1 MIRLKEAT
9 RAWLMIMHGV
19 AMVALG
25 LELFYIR
32 AAMTN
37 RFYVV
42 FGFALA
48 MLLVAASLLFIAV
61 LDWICAAGLGSQQ
74 ASKLRWLLI
83 VSTVA
88 AASSVFLLLDA
99 RSTVRLL
106 CYFLAL
112 YSLLLGIGK
121 AFLAR
126 YWKGTPGDQ
135 VGMYVLAGLSIAF
148 SALLVLVAGQDERT
162 ALAVVAGYS
171 LFVGLLMLFSTYYL
185 QQQMAKTIAPLP

>member
-1 MIRLKEAT
+1 MIRLKAAT
-9 RAWLMIMHGV
+9 RSWLMIMHGV

-61 LDWICAAGLGSQQ
+61 LDWICAAGLGAQQ
-74 ASKLRWLLI
+74 ASRLRWLLI
-83 VSTVA
+83 LSTAA

-99 RSTVRLL
+99 RSTVQML

-112 YSLLLGIGK
+112 YSLLLGVGK
-121 AFLAR
+121 VFLAR
-126 YWKGTPGDQ
+126 YWKGPPGDQ
-135 VGMYVLAGLSIAF
+135 VGVYILAGLSIAF
-148 SALLVLVAGQDERT
+148 SALLVLVAGKDERT

-185 QQQMAKTIAPLP
+185 QQQMAKTTATAP

>member
-1 MIRLKEAT
+1 
-9 RAWLMIMHGV
+9 
-19 AMVALG
+19 
-25 LELFYIR
+25 
-32 AAMTN
+32 
-37 RFYVV
+37 
-42 FGFALA
+42 
-48 MLLVAASLLFIAV
+48 
-61 LDWICAAGLGSQQ
+61 
-74 ASKLRWLLI
+74 

-112 YSLLLGIGK
+112 YSLLLGVGK
-121 AFLAR
+121 VFLAR

-135 VGMYVLAGLSIAF
+135 VGVYILAGLSVAF

>member
-1 MIRLKEAT
+1 MIRRKEAT

-48 MLLVAASLLFIAV
+48 MLLIAASLLFIAV
-61 LDWICAAGLGSQQ
+61 LDWICAAGLGPQQ

-83 VSTVA
+83 LSTAA

-112 YSLLLGIGK
+112 YSLLIGVGK
-121 AFLAR
+121 VFLAR
-126 YWKGTPGDQ
+126 YWKGTPGEQ
-135 VGMYVLAGLSIAF
+135 VGMYVLAGVSLAF
-148 SALLVLVAGQDERT
+148 SALLVLVAGRDERT

-171 LFVGLLMLFSTYYL
+171 LFVGLLMLFSAYYL
-185 QQQMAKTIAPLP
+185 RQQMAKTTVPAP

>member
-1 MIRLKEAT
+1 
-9 RAWLMIMHGV
+9 
-19 AMVALG
+19 MVALG

-37 RFYVV
+37 RFYDV

-61 LDWICAAGLGSQQ
+61 LDWICSAGLGSQQ

-83 VSTVA
+83 LSTVA

-99 RSTVRLL
+99 RSTVQLL

-148 SALLVLVAGQDERT
+148 SALLVLVAGKDERT

-171 LFVGLLMLFSTYYL
+171 LFVGLLMLFSNYYL
-185 QQQMAKTIAPLP
+185 QQQTPKTIAPSR